1 MKGLNLLFAFL
12 GGAAV
17 GAAAGILFAP
27 EKGVDT
33 RARICKLLHDK
44 GIQLKRRYGT
54 LSRPNCRRGKGRE
67 VTPLK

>member
-33 RARICKLLHDK
+33 RARISSRQRNPIK
-44 GIQLKRRYGT
+44 KRRYGT
-54 LSRPNCRRGKGRE
+54 LGRPNCRRGKGRE

>member
-44 GIQLKRRYGT
+44 GIQLKKEDMDQIAEEVKG
-54 LSRPNCRRGKGRE
+54 GK
-67 VTPLK
+67 

>member
-33 RARICKLLHDK
+33 RLHDK
-44 GIQLKRRYGT
+44 GIQLKKEDMEHLVDQIAEEVKG
-54 LSRPNCRRGKGRE
+54 GK
-67 VTPLK
+67 